1 MIVASGSTSD
11 PNGVGDAVLPPVPD
25 VARYRDSFDILSW
38 DVEPGDA
45 LAFQGNML
53 HGAGGHP
60 GHDRPRRAFA
70 VLLGGPD
77 LRYHA
82 PKGKAF
88 PAPGKIQGLKLD
100 DIPDGAPIGN
110 HPNAFPVW

>member
-1 MIVASGSTSD
+1 
-11 PNGVGDAVLPPVPD
+11 VPD

-53 HGAGGHP
+53 HGAEGHP

-70 VLLGGPD
+70 ALFGGPN

-82 PKGKAF
+82 PQGKAF
-88 PAPGKIQGLKLD
+88 PTPGKIQGLQLEA
-100 DIPDGAPIGN
+100 IPDGALIGN
-110 HPNAFPVW
+110 HQDAFPVCWRR